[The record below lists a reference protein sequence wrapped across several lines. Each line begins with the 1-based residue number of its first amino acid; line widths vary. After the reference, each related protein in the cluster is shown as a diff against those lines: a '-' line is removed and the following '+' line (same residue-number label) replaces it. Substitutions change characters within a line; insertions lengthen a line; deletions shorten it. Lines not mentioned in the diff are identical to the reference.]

1 MIEIDKLKK
10 YANNLM
16 FDMNEEEYL
25 TLQKEFDIILKQMD
39 KISEID
45 KIEEVEPMFYPFPV
59 SLELKDYD
67 SENLSTEL
75 ALQNA
80 KEVKNNKVVVPKV
93 VA

>member
-1 MIEIDKLKK
+1 MIEIETLKK

-16 FDMNEEEYL
+16 FDMDDEEYV

-39 KISEID
+39 KIGEID
-45 KIEEVEPMFYPFPV
+45 KIEKVEPMFYPFPV
-59 SLELKDYD
+59 SLELMEYD
-67 SENLSTEL
+67 SENLSTPL

>member
-1 MIEIDKLKK
+1 MIEIENLKK

-16 FDMNEEEYL
+16 FDMNDEEYL
-25 TLQKEFDIILKQMD
+25 TLQKEFDVILKQMD
-39 KISEID
+39 KISKID
-45 KIEEVEPMFYPFPV
+45 RIEEVHPMFHPFPID
-59 SLELKDYD
+59 LELTEYE
-67 SENLSTEL
+67 SEDLTTSL

>member
-1 MIEIDKLKK
+1 MIEIETLKK

-16 FDMNEEEYL
+16 FDMNDEEYI
-25 TLQKEFDIILKQMD
+25 TLQKEFEVILKQMD

-45 KIEEVEPMFYPFPV
+45 KIEEVEPMFHPFPV
-59 SLELKDYD
+59 PLELTEYE
-67 SENLSTEL
+67 SENLSTDL